1 MGKRENAYLTVYLTL
16 YLTVILSLCLLLIE
30 GVRKNGA
37 ALEASCAADVGM
49 QSIMAE
55 YHRELLEQYNI
66 FAIDSSYGTSACG
79 KGNTEARLYRYLEKN
94 LQAGKQDFFALSADG
109 VELTGVSILTDGNG
123 AVFRECA
130 VEAIRDDVGL
140 ELLEQLQE
148 WVRTIQ
154 IKGLEESDTEQEK
167 AWLDREIEEYQGGET
182 EEKVENPTGQLNEMR
197 REGILKLVAEEEA
210 LSGKT
215 LDTSELI
222 GSRMAQGRVSRG
234 NLSDTEGKDIL
245 LDRFLF
251 QEYLLRYLGRYGNE
265 KEEGALD
272 YQMEYLIAGKESD
285 TDNLR
290 SVANRLCLLREAA
303 NAAYLFSDA
312 EKSGE
317 AEAVAATICTLLL
330 VPELTPV
337 LHASILLGWAY
348 AESLY
353 DVKMLLAGEKVPLLK
368 DAGSWHLGLS
378 AALAGEITGE
388 EKGESGLGYEDYLRV
403 FMTLSDLDTL
413 TGRAMDLV
421 EADIRRTAGNAAFR
435 LDGCYAKV
443 QAGIHITSGYGY
455 AFELV
460 RTKNY

>member
-30 GVRKNGA
+30 GVRRNGA

-66 FAIDSSYGTSACG
+66 FAIDSSYGTGTCG

-94 LQAGKQDFFALSADG
+94 LQAGKWDFFALCADG

-130 VEAIRDDVGL
+130 VDAIRDDVGL

-148 WVRTIQ
+148 WVQTIQ
-154 IKGLEESDTEQEK
+154 INGLEEADTEQEK
-167 AWLDREIEEYQGGET
+167 AWLDREIEEYEGGET
-182 EEKVENPTGQLNEMR
+182 EEKLENPTGQLNEMR
-197 REGILKLVAEEEA
+197 REGILKLVTEEEA

-234 NLSDTEGKDIL
+234 NLSDTEGKDTL
-245 LDRFLF
+245 LERFLF

-265 KEEGALD
+265 KEEGALA

-285 TDNLR
+285 MDNLR

-348 AESLY
+348 AESLH

-378 AALAGEITGE
+378 AALAGEIAGE